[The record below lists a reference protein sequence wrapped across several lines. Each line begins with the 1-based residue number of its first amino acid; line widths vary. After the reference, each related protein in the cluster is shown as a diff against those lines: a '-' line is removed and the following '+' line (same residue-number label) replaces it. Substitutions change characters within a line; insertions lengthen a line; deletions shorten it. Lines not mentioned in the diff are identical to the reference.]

1 MLPRL
6 SALLLLGTA
15 LAAFGAPPPNTLT
28 GEEKAGGWELL
39 FDGTS
44 TKGWHVIGQNS
55 AGTPGWAATEG
66 ELQLRK
72 PEGKTKTM
80 GKDIVT
86 DRDYSDFDL
95 KWEWKISPAG
105 NSGLK
110 YNLPDKTKGVG
121 CEYQMIDDQGH
132 PDGKVKGGTH
142 STASL
147 YDLIAPAPDAK
158 AKPVGEWNES
168 RVLVQGNHV
177 IQWLNGV
184 KSVEFDFGSEE
195 LKKLIA
201 TSKFKDTPGWGVKTS
216 SPILLQDHGDEVSVR
231 NMKIK
236 PSGK

>member
-1 MLPRL
+1 
-6 SALLLLGTA
+6 
-15 LAAFGAPPPNTLT
+15 
-28 GEEKAGGWELL
+28 
-39 FDGTS
+39 
-44 TKGWHVIGQNS
+44 
-55 AGTPGWAATEG
+55 
-66 ELQLRK
+66 
-72 PEGKTKTM
+72 
-80 GKDIVT
+80 
-86 DRDYSDFDL
+86 
-95 KWEWKISPAG
+95 
-105 NSGLK
+105 
-110 YNLPDKTKGVG
+110 VG

-201 TSKFKDTPGWGVKTS
+201 TSKFKDTPGWGMKTS

-236 PSGK
+236 ASGK